1 MVSIN
6 SSVWVVCAILIAHVS
21 AREYQIFATSLQ
33 SSKAIPIGS
42 ISYEKSAKLGFF
54 TPEDSVIEGGEYC
67 IGTKDLVNHE
77 CFSYIEVS
85 DGAGLLSGK
94 SLELQLN
101 SDEEVEQIA
110 LVEKGQQQ
118 IIISSAA
125 KQPIPNLNP
134 VHATKQANQGPAKVT
149 KKVTVK
155 ETVVDEEGNE
165 VEVERE
171 KVVEEEEDTRSFI
184 QKYWMYI
191 VPAVLLLASS
201 MTPEEDKQ

>member
-6 SSVWVVCAILIAHVS
+6 STIWFVCACLAAQAA

-33 SSKAIPIGS
+33 SSIAIPIGS
-42 ISYEKSAKLGFF
+42 VAYDKGLKQGFF
-54 TPEDSVIEGGEYC
+54 TSEDSVIEDGDYC
-67 IGTKDLVNHE
+67 VGTKDLLNHE
-77 CFSYIEVS
+77 CFAYTEVG
-85 DGAGLLSGK
+85 DGATILSGK

-110 LVEKGQQQ
+110 LVEKGQRQ
-118 IIISSAA
+118 IIISTAA

-134 VHATKQANQGPAKVT
+134 VHATKQANQGPSKVT

-171 KVVEEEEDTRSFI
+171 RVVEEEEDTRSFI

-191 VPAVLLLASS
+191 VPAVLLVASS